1 MIGKYSAFIP
11 EESGSIG
18 EEWRQCLK
26 QIIYKREPGFSLIKI
41 NVFTDLHDDDTYNKV
56 HREIGKSIRN
66 AFGKQ
71 CPAFTITVHPPEKPW
86 KVVVEAAYTT
96 ADSSEITSKICN
108 SIPYVVCTTES
119 GKEVWA
125 GGLGSVFFP
134 SDTRNAATKAFD
146 QMKAILDA
154 EGMSFNHIVRQW
166 NFIGNILEIK
176 NEFQNYQIFNEVRSE
191 FYQKY
196 RTLHSYPAAT
206 GIGMK
211 LGGVLIDFCAVITND
226 TIEVKPIENPNQI
239 NAYEYSHQVLKGIS
253 GDGRSVLHPPQFER
267 ALLLRN
273 KIQSTLFISG
283 TASIIGQDTI
293 GIDDVEKQ
301 TIVTIENINKLTDQ
315 KIIGQFSAN
324 SDADWGNFI
333 FLRVYVKN
341 QEDFSKV
348 KMLCAEQFPE
358 IPAIFIESDI
368 CRENLLVEIEA
379 EFLINYI

>member
-1 MIGKYSAFIP
+1 MIGKYLAFIP
-11 EESGSIG
+11 EERGSIG

-26 QIIYKREPGFSLIKI
+26 QIIYTREPGFSLIKI
-41 NVFTDLHDDDTYNKV
+41 NVFSDIYDDDSYIKV
-56 HREIGKSIRN
+56 YREIGKSILN

-71 CPAFTITVHPPEKPW
+71 CPTFSITIHPPEKPW
-86 KVVVEAAYTT
+86 KVAVEAAYTT
-96 ADSSEITSKICN
+96 ADSSEITRNIWN

-119 GKEVWA
+119 GKEVWV

-134 SDTRNAATKAFD
+134 SDTRDAATKAFD

-176 NEFQNYQIFNEVRSE
+176 NGYQNYQIFNEVRSE

-196 RTLHSYPAAT
+196 RTIHGYPAAT

-211 LGGVLIDFCAVITND
+211 LGGVLIDFCAVMTND
-226 TIEVKPIENPNQI
+226 TVEVKPIENPNQI
-239 NAYEYSHQVLKGIS
+239 NAYEYSQQVLKGIT
-253 GDGRSVLHPPQFER
+253 GDGKSVKHPPQFER

-273 KIQSTLFISG
+273 NIQSTLFISG

-315 KIIGQFSAN
+315 KRIGQISVN
-324 SDADWGNFI
+324 SDADWGKFI

-341 QEDFSKV
+341 QDDFSKV
-348 KMLCAEQFPE
+348 KMICAEHFPE
-358 IPAIFIESDI
+358 VPAIFIESDI

-379 EFLINYI
+379 EFLINS